1 MLDRT
6 KQGTKEL
13 KTWQRGTQR
22 SGSWRGELRQ
32 GKETL
37 TKGNM
42 TKYSEENK
50 REERKIKALEKI
62 GAALQKITEQLER
75 LNENRIIG

>member
-1 MLDRT
+1 
-6 KQGTKEL
+6 
-13 KTWQRGTQR
+13 
-22 SGSWRGELRQ
+22 
-32 GKETL
+32 
-37 TKGNM
+37 M

-75 LNENRIIG
+75 LNENRIIER